1 MRFAIIAALACQ
13 QYLAISLIY
22 AAIPVVLR
30 QNGAPLELIGLFGIV
45 FFAFTINF
53 LWAPIVDRYSL
64 TRLGRRRSWILAM
77 QVATA
82 ATIAAAALLD
92 PGRDQAAVLA
102 TSVVLATLAATQRV
116 ATLGYVSEALRDD
129 ERSIGAAV
137 FGWGGAL
144 GNVIGGA
151 LCLYL
156 IDTIGWRPALSALA
170 AAMLAFSAVIVAIA
184 EPRAT
189 APASSGIPLLRT
201 FRRQD
206 IRGAIIIVAPA
217 TFVVAVAFAMIQP
230 RMVDL
235 GFGAA
240 NIGVTIAA
248 AHVLAFTLVGPIAAP
263 LVRRMTPL
271 RSIAVGGVSIA
282 PGFVALTLFDGALGA
297 GGSALA
303 AVVFVFCALA
313 VQNIAFTTYFFSLA
327 GSRDAATEVT
337 FLTAAMSALALLG
350 FIASGFVA
358 GILGYAATLGIAAMG
373 YVVTAALATW
383 WRPASAA

>member
-30 QNGAPLELIGLFGIV
+30 QNGAPLELIGLFGVV

-217 TFVVAVAFAMIQP
+217 TFGVAVAFAMIQP
-230 RMVDL
+230 RMADL

-282 PGFVALTLFDGALGA
+282 PGFVALTLLDGALGA